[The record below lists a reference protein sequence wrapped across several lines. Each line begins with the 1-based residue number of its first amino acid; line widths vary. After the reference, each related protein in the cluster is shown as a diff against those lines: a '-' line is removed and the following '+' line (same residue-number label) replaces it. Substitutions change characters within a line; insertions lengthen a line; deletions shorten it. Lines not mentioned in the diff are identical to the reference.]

1 MSISDVDAK
10 CLDLFPEWLDSLG
23 EDANALAAVLDDPE
37 QPEPIGRSA
46 AGALNYLFKSVDLV
60 PDGIQDLGFLDDAF
74 VFRVAA
80 DLVSKG
86 EGTPEPF
93 TRLASEATL
102 VRQFLGTDYEHLE
115 RFVAS
120 LGNEP
125 VRGRTVDEIIS
136 DPGVRTAF
144 VGEVRGWAASYL
156 TPSFGRDV
164 KNLVKLRSFLKK
176 RLSTRA
182 T

>member
-10 CLDLFPEWLDSLG
+10 CLDRFPEWLESLG
-23 EDANALAAVLDDPE
+23 KDAVALAAVLDDPE
-37 QPEPIGRSA
+37 QPEVARRSA
-46 AGALNYLFKSVDLV
+46 ASALNYLFKSVDLV

-80 DLVSKG
+80 DAAKG
-86 EGTPEPF
+86 EGAPESLA
-93 TRLASEATL
+93 RLASECEL
-102 VRQFLGTDYEHLE
+102 VRQFLETDYERLE

-125 VRGRTVDEIIS
+125 VRGRTVDEILS
-136 DPGVRTAF
+136 DPGTRTAF
-144 VGEVRGWAASYL
+144 LGEVRGWATTYVA
-156 TPSFGRDV
+156 PSFGRDV

-176 RLSTRA
+176 RLSPRDA
-182 T
+182 